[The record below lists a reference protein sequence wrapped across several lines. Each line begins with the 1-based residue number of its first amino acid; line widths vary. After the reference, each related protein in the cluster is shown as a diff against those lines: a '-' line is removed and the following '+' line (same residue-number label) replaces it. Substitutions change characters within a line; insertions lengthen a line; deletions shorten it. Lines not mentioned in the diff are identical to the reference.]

1 MPRILLLPNGGGEPN
16 LIQLTMWPSILEKI
30 GATVILAEAPSKRR
44 GLSKKKKKKN
54 VTAAHQTFDIVVS
67 SYSSLEKSQSK
78 LTEFGL
84 NYSNAVFVSGKEWW
98 KTKNM
103 KDPFVMTP
111 KPSTTTTTITKSSS
125 TTASSSSST
134 SSSSTSGL
142 KRSRD
147 EETTK
152 AHISQKKSK
161 PTSSAGLQMLAP
173 PIDNRC
179 SQSNS
184 TNNKFVIL
192 VYVKVD
198 EECSTFIDA
207 CTSKSPEI
215 NGTLQQVGT
224 RHFTVVKGI
233 SFAHANLLAT
243 QGLLACHSSSC
254 GTGTTGVS
262 QLLPATVEVDNW
274 KRWGAGLY
282 ATPTATGKRE
292 LGRLL
297 NWLSGLSFIAS
308 KQITPQDNLHMSL
321 YRRRKG
327 CDTETFKDGIARIRS
342 DPTCKPRGRV
352 RVLSIVLK
360 ELGVDYS
367 NAVVLA
373 H

>member
-84 NYSNAVFVSGKEWW
+84 NYYNAVFVSGKEWW

-147 EETTK
+147 EK

-184 TNNKFVIL
+184 TNNNFVIL

>member
-44 GLSKKKKKKN
+44 GLSKKKKKN
-54 VTAAHQTFDIVVS
+54 VTAAAHQTFDIVVS

-103 KDPFVMTP
+103 KDPIAMTL

-184 TNNKFVIL
+184 TNNNFVIL

-207 CTSKSPEI
+207 CTSTSPEI

-233 SFAHANLLAT
+233 SSAMRIYLRPKDCWRVTPVPPPHAVPEPAFRNFFL
-243 QGLLACHSSSC
+243 QQWKS
-254 GTGTTGVS
+254 TTGSVGAPVCMQHPLPLVNVS
-262 QLLPATVEVDNW
+262 WVDCSIGSAASLL
-274 KRWGAGLY
+274 
-282 ATPTATGKRE
+282 
-292 LGRLL
+292 
-297 NWLSGLSFIAS
+297 
-308 KQITPQDNLHMSL
+308 
-321 YRRRKG
+321 
-327 CDTETFKDGIARIRS
+327 
-342 DPTCKPRGRV
+342 
-352 RVLSIVLK
+352 
-360 ELGVDYS
+360 
-367 NAVVLA
+367 
-373 H
+373 